1 MVFGISLGS
10 ATVSEII
17 LFVLIAIVL
26 FVIFKIGKSILK
38 LLFGILANSIL
49 GVVSIFVLDYVFGM
63 GIQIKAYVL
72 LAAALFG
79 LPAVGTFVIL
89 RLFGVPI

>member
-1 MVFGISLGS
+1 M
-10 ATVSEII
+10 SEII
-17 LFVLIAIVL
+17 LFVLIAVVL
-26 FVIFKIGKSILK
+26 FVIFKIGKAILK

-49 GVVSIFVLDYVFGM
+49 GIVSIFVLDYVFGM
-63 GIQIKAYVL
+63 GIQIKTYVL